1 MDARFFEHI
10 QENLTAKRHSL
21 MTWLRS
27 TPSEKKIVRLG
38 SANEQAVQAHVHVLD
53 TTLEKIAAQT
63 LGRCTVCH
71 KYVGTAL
78 LEMDYTACVCIE
90 HLSVNEIR
98 DLESE
103 LELSQVV
110 QRALLPQQM
119 PEIPGLELAASSRP
133 AQIIGGDYYG
143 FFRFRNGAF
152 GLAIG
157 DVAGHGVSAS
167 LLMASMQAA
176 LHTLIPMC
184 DSPADVL
191 RQVNGLFRHNIHF
204 TTFVT
209 LFLGAFDPATRTFIY
224 CSAGHNPPLLFHQPE
239 RGRDPVAWLRPTGA
253 AIGLI
258 EAFQITTKTVTLS
271 PGDILLLYTD
281 GVTEAL
287 NLQGEEIGL
296 ERLTTLIRQES
307 RLSAKDLVR
316 ALRRMLQEFS
326 NDQPLVD
333 DTTIVVCKIASNHD
347 QVS

>member
-1 MDARFFEHI
+1 MDAKFFEHI
-10 QENLTAKRHSL
+10 QENLIAKRQSL
-21 MTWLRS
+21 VTWLRS
-27 TPSEKKIVRLG
+27 TPIEKKIVRLG

-53 TTLEKIAAQT
+53 NALEKIATQT
-63 LGRCTVCH
+63 LGQCIVCH
-71 KYVGTAL
+71 QYIETAL
-78 LEMDYTACVCIE
+78 LEKDYTACVCIE

-110 QRALLPQQM
+110 QQALLPQQM
-119 PEIPGLELAASSRP
+119 PEIPGLDLAAYSRP
-133 AQIIGGDYYG
+133 AHIIGGDYYD
-143 FFRFRNGAF
+143 FFRFRNSAY

-167 LLMASMQAA
+167 LLMASVQAI

-191 RQVNGLFRHNIHF
+191 RQVNRLFLHNIHY

-209 LFLGAFDPATRTFIY
+209 LFLGAFDPATSTLIY
-224 CSAGHNPPLLFHQPE
+224 CSAGHNPPLLFHRHAPGSE
-239 RGRDPVAWLRPTGA
+239 SVAWLKPTGA

-258 EAFQITTKTVTLS
+258 EEFQMTTKTVTLS

-287 NLQGEEIGL
+287 NLQGEEIGQ
-296 ERLTTLIRQES
+296 ERLVTLIRQKS
-307 RLSAKDLVR
+307 HLSATDLVR

-326 NDQPLVD
+326 SDQPLVD
-333 DTTIVVCKIASNHD
+333 DTTIVVCKIAG
-347 QVS
+347 